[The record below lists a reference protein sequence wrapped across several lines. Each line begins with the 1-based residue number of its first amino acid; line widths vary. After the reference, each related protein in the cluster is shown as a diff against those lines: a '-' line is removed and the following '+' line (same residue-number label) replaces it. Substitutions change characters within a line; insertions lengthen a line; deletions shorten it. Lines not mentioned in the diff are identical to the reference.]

1 MSTRDRSQRGAGFTL
16 LELLV
21 AIAIFAVIGVMAYG
35 GLQQI
40 MSQQQQTTEHAQRLA
55 ALQLAYRVMQR
66 DLEQLV
72 ARRIRNEFGDSVE
85 ALIGGSGFEG
95 LEFSRGG
102 YANPGGFQRSE
113 IQRVA
118 YVPDQDRLLRRTW
131 RVLDRAQ
138 DSVPDEEVLIEG
150 MDDFTLRF
158 LAANNEWQDRWPP
171 LSSGP
176 ASASPDFPKALE
188 VLVEIDDVGIIR
200 WLFRVPQSSVIT
212 PAGAPGGGPGSDDE
226 SPADEAGEKTPEDG
240 SGEAGEAEG

>member
-1 MSTRDRSQRGAGFTL
+1 MNSAHGSQREAGFTL

-55 ALQLAYRVMQR
+55 DLQLAYRVMQR

-102 YANPGGFQRSE
+102 YANPGGFRRSE

-118 YVPDQDRLLRRTW
+118 YVPDQDQLLRRTW

-150 MDDFTLRF
+150 MAAFTLRF
-158 LAANNEWQDRWPP
+158 LAANDEWQDRWPP
-171 LSSGP
+171 LGSGP
-176 ASASPDFPKALE
+176 APASVDFPRAVE

-200 WLFRVPQSSVIT
+200 WLFRVPQSSVVT
-212 PAGAPGGGPGSDDE
+212 PTGAPGGVPGNDDE
-226 SPADEAGEKTPEDG
+226 SPSDETGEEAPPGGNT
-240 SGEAGEAEG
+240 EAGEAEG